1 MVTFIEE
8 ELGTFELQAGIVA
21 HLISATKC
29 TTTNQK
35 YRISCSGLPTL
46 KAEWQCCF
54 LSQMK

>member
-29 TTTNQK
+29 TTTNQD
-35 YRISCSGLPTL
+35 YRISCGSL

-54 LSQMK
+54 LSRMK